1 VPSGLN
7 RAQWLRPSA
16 VSNRA
21 FRVAATNIITIIII
35 VVVVEATMLITKI
48 NNTISRQ
55 NHLENIGSVIHH
67 FLIAR
72 RCMFLCFVVVRCSFF
87 TC

>member
-35 VVVVEATMLITKI
+35 VVVVE
-48 NNTISRQ
+48 
-55 NHLENIGSVIHH
+55 
-67 FLIAR
+67 
-72 RCMFLCFVVVRCSFF
+72 VVVEAVVDAASVAFPDDSREA
-87 TC
+87 TLRQRWP

>member
-1 VPSGLN
+1 LLFFSKYPVPSGLN

-35 VVVVEATMLITKI
+35 VVVVE
-48 NNTISRQ
+48 
-55 NHLENIGSVIHH
+55 
-67 FLIAR
+67 
-72 RCMFLCFVVVRCSFF
+72 VVVEAVVDAAPVATRR
-87 TC
+87 

>member
-1 VPSGLN
+1 MPSGLN

-35 VVVVEATMLITKI
+35 VVVVVEVVVEAVVDAASVAFPDDSREATL
-48 NNTISRQ
+48 RQ
-55 NHLENIGSVIHH
+55 
-67 FLIAR
+67 R
-72 RCMFLCFVVVRCSFF
+72 WP
-87 TC
+87 

>member
-1 VPSGLN
+1 MPSGLN

-35 VVVVEATMLITKI
+35 VVVVVVDVVEVVVEAVVDAASVAFPDDSREATL
-48 NNTISRQ
+48 RQ
-55 NHLENIGSVIHH
+55 
-67 FLIAR
+67 R
-72 RCMFLCFVVVRCSFF
+72 WP
-87 TC
+87 